1 MDGNTRSG
9 RLVASIWKS
18 FTRSIHYKP
27 LAPNKYP
34 KVNVNDVDLN
44 PPRYGFRRIRPPIIA
59 QSPTKTL
66 FPSVEIA
73 KKYIEE
79 GKRVPNRFMDQFGP
93 DHARKE
99 FEEFQEKLALE
110 EPHFKIGGKQIYF
123 PQGRICL
130 LRSNAKHT
138 PYQAKFLVPKSM
150 NKMDLRDYLWHIYG
164 LRALNITVQLQPARW
179 KRSPYGLGRYRSP
192 QLKKMT
198 VDMMEPFIWPE
209 VPQAKLDLLKTQRD
223 NSLKT
228 VQQNTAVGA
237 DKLKPLEVYDGMYKE
252 QVQPQRFVSEKFK
265 REAEKNIKLY
275 NKVVQSRSD
284 RKSLENYLGL

>member
-79 GKRVPNRFMDQFGP
+79 GKEYLIDLWINLVLIMLVKN
-93 DHARKE
+93 
-99 FEEFQEKLALE
+99 
-110 EPHFKIGGKQIYF
+110 FK
-123 PQGRICL
+123 
-130 LRSNAKHT
+130 N
-138 PYQAKFLVPKSM
+138 
-150 NKMDLRDYLWHIYG
+150 
-164 LRALNITVQLQPARW
+164 
-179 KRSPYGLGRYRSP
+179 
-192 QLKKMT
+192 
-198 VDMMEPFIWPE
+198 
-209 VPQAKLDLLKTQRD
+209 
-223 NSLKT
+223 
-228 VQQNTAVGA
+228 
-237 DKLKPLEVYDGMYKE
+237 
-252 QVQPQRFVSEKFK
+252 FK
-265 REAEKNIKLY
+265 RN
-275 NKVVQSRSD
+275 
-284 RKSLENYLGL
+284 